1 MKMLRSKRSAI
12 WVTMIFILMGLACIA
27 YSSWS
32 WAGASAWCAQ
42 YPDGW
47 GTASGSVGWGG
58 VIGGNWS
65 TYASLSGFSD
75 TDSGFC
81 ENAGGGGSSYLS
93 GGAATGAAG
102 ASISAL
108 GGDGQ
113 NHSASDSDSF

>member
-32 WAGASAWCAQ
+32 WASASAWCAQ

-75 TDSGFC
+75 PDSGF
-81 ENAGGGGSSYLS
+81 G
-93 GGAATGAAG
+93 
-102 ASISAL
+102 
-108 GGDGQ
+108 
-113 NHSASDSDSF
+113 